1 MKNLRLSFIFL
12 LIFTGFVLNIERLD
26 IGNQMDIVNIQS
38 FHYVL
43 LGIVALSAIIIPSMR
58 RVPIGYALI
67 FWTVIYLLCKLVVF
81 RDRPFLSGIYLY
93 LSITELVFLGIMVI
107 LSHRVADDLYDFE
120 NMISNLNL
128 TGVSKRVMEFG
139 DAGDSIA
146 YEFIRSRRYQTPL
159 SVLLI
164 KLDKQSIKHNSDQSI
179 EGLFQEMLTRYS
191 SNSLVRL
198 LDRELRRTDLIIQQ
212 PHKNRLILLFPE
224 TDAQGTNTM
233 VNRIRELSNDVLGV
247 DISCGF
253 ATFPDEAIT
262 FDELVK
268 RAENHFKVQSMYLA
282 DVVADEVEKMSGIQE

>member
-1 MKNLRLSFIFL
+1 MRNLRLSFLLL

-26 IGNQMDIVNIQS
+26 IGPQTDIINIQS
-38 FHYVL
+38 FHYIL
-43 LGIVALSAIIIPSMR
+43 LGIVALSAIIIPALR

-67 FWTVIYLLCKLVVF
+67 FWMAVYLVCKLVVF

-93 LSITELVFLGIMVI
+93 LTITEIVFLGIMVL
-107 LSHRVADDLYDFE
+107 LSHRVADDLYNFE
-120 NMISNLNL
+120 NMIANLNL
-128 TGVSKRVMEFG
+128 TGVSKRVMEFA
-139 DAGDSIA
+139 DSGDSIA

-164 KLDKQSIKHNSDQSI
+164 KLEKQSIRKNIDQSI
-179 EGLFQEMLTRYS
+179 EGLFNEMLTRYS

-198 LDRELRRTDLIIQQ
+198 LDKELRRTDLIIQQ

-224 TDAQGTNTM
+224 TDAEGTNTM
-233 VNRIRELSNDVLGV
+233 MSRIRELAKEVLGV
-247 DISCGF
+247 TISCGF

-268 RAENHFKVQSMYLA
+268 RAENHFRIQSMYLA
-282 DVVADEVEKMSGIQE
+282 DLVADEVDKISVHEE